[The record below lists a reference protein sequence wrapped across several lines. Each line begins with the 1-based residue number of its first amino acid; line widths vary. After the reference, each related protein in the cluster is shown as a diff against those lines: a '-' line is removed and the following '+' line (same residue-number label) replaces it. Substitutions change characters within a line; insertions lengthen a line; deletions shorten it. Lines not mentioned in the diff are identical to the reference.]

1 MQHTS
6 LYRTAILSLFDVP
19 STGVNVSIIVLLAN
33 HHTCTDRLRTVS
45 EHLVVLQALSG
56 GRRPTPLFG
65 GRFGTSNRAGRFED
79 PPMVTQAVGEP
90 PKSFPLKLCQAGR

>member
-1 MQHTS
+1 M
-6 LYRTAILSLFDVP
+6 
-19 STGVNVSIIVLLAN
+19 
-33 HHTCTDRLRTVS
+33 S
-45 EHLVVLQALSG
+45 EHLVVLQALSE

-65 GRFGTSNRAGRFED
+65 GTSNRAERFED